1 MATRTPVEIISLI
14 LAELWASQSSI
25 EEHIRI
31 FLSCSL
37 VSKKWSALIKEVNS
51 THSFIPFSYNAG
63 QLYAIKSLSSISS
76 ATLCRTIT
84 FRIEYV
90 TVPRL
95 LRLTKCTP
103 TIEANRGIENILR
116 RIFRG
121 PSQPSHATH
130 IFVDYVDDPQVHIPR
145 FWIPRQITHLTLVYH
160 YRLWVCP
167 SFRRRLQFHCGCERL
182 PIDRHVSH
190 LSVMG
195 ATPVIVQ
202 RLIAPLNEW
211 QSLVSLTTDAD
222 VGIPVALRESS
233 IRRKYD
239 FPIQDVHPDVG
250 RLAMFGEQFNRAY
263 GSHRHPIIRDLH
275 SYISML
281 EQVIPL
287 GSVGY
292 INPLTKK
299 FVVLFNAIDPAS
311 SPEPEIQGIP
321 SLIASGVTKLVVN
334 PKYSSSPGWEYEYKF
349 SDITLRLQAWIE
361 GRSVY
366 DIPAGVDDG
375 WAMLYLTLGRAVS
388 RELQGDHLESW
399 LLEHQQTIRDVFGN
413 DHPYAR
419 KHLDLVT
426 TTVDSSQYAWFA
438 HLGQRSTQSFDAG
451 YFYFR
456 VTSRIPGSPWGEFK
470 IPEYYSS
477 PAHVLYSWSHVS
489 TVGQSPMTVEIRCL
503 STPKKMQGYRWIV
516 P

>member
-25 EEHIRI
+25 EEHIQI

-51 THSFIPFSYNAG
+51 THSFIPFSYFAG
-63 QLYAIKSLSSISS
+63 QLYAIKSLSSISN
-76 ATLCRTIT
+76 AKLCRTIT

-103 TIEANRGIENILR
+103 TIEANRGIGNTLR

-121 PSQPSHATH
+121 PSQPNHATH

-145 FWIPRQITHLTLVYH
+145 FWIPQQITHLSFVYH
-160 YRLWVCP
+160 YRPWVCP
-167 SFRRRLQFHCGCERL
+167 LFRRRLHIPCGCQRL

-202 RLIAPLNEW
+202 RLIAHFNEW
-211 QSLVSLTTDAD
+211 QGLVSLATDVA
-222 VGIPVALRESS
+222 VGIPVSLRQSC
-233 IRRKYD
+233 IRKKYD

-250 RLAMFGEQFNRAY
+250 RLAMFGEQFNRTY
-263 GSHRHPIIRDLH
+263 GYHRHPISMSVYSSVAPFTNSVARDLH
-275 SYISML
+275 SYISMF

-292 INPLTKK
+292 IKPLTRK

-311 SPEPEIQGIP
+311 SPEPEIQRIP

-361 GRSVY
+361 GRTFVY
-366 DIPAGVDDG
+366 
-375 WAMLYLTLGRAVS
+375 L
-388 RELQGDHLESW
+388 HL
-399 LLEHQQTIRDVFGN
+399 HCF
-413 DHPYAR
+413 PCY
-419 KHLDLVT
+419 
-426 TTVDSSQYAWFA
+426 
-438 HLGQRSTQSFDAG
+438 
-451 YFYFR
+451 
-456 VTSRIPGSPWGEFK
+456 
-470 IPEYYSS
+470 
-477 PAHVLYSWSHVS
+477 
-489 TVGQSPMTVEIRCL
+489 
-503 STPKKMQGYRWIV
+503 
-516 P
+516 